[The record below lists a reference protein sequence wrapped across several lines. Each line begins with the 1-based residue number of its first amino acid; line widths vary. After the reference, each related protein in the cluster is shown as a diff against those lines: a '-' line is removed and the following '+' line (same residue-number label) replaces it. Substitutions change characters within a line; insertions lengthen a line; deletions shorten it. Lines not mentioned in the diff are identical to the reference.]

1 MGDMLWPFLAY
12 VFVTTFTP
20 GPNNITSTSMGMLYG
35 YSKTLRFIAG
45 VVSGFFLIMM
55 ISGMLTEAV
64 TGLFPKVELFLRIV
78 GAGYMVWLAV
88 MILLSKKK
96 SGREIKTR
104 VAFGKGFM
112 LQIVNPKVLVYAV
125 TVYSAFLVEV
135 IDTIFEVALAAL
147 FLASLSFLSTSAWA
161 LCGSVI
167 KRYLQNK
174 TVRIVFNVVMALL
187 LLYSAASIA
196 GIHNIL

>member
-1 MGDMLWPFLAY
+1 
-12 VFVTTFTP
+12 
-20 GPNNITSTSMGMLYG
+20 
-35 YSKTLRFIAG
+35 
-45 VVSGFFLIMM
+45 
-55 ISGMLTEAV
+55 
-64 TGLFPKVELFLRIV
+64 
-78 GAGYMVWLAV
+78 
-88 MILLSKKK
+88 
-96 SGREIKTR
+96 
-104 VAFGKGFM
+104 
-112 LQIVNPKVLVYAV
+112 VYAV

-174 TVRIVFNVVMALL
+174 TVRIIFNAVMALL

>member
-20 GPNNITSTSMGMLYG
+20 GPNNITSTSMGMFYG
-35 YSKTLRFIAG
+35 YRKTLRFIAG

-88 MILLSKKK
+88 MILLPKKN
-96 SGREIKTR
+96 SGREMKTR
-104 VAFGKGFM
+104 IAFGKGFM
-112 LQIVNPKVLVYAV
+112 LQIVNPNTGVRR
-125 TVYSAFLVEV
+125 
-135 IDTIFEVALAAL
+135 DGL
-147 FLASLSFLSTSAWA
+147 FRLSR
-161 LCGSVI
+161 GSD
-167 KRYLQNK
+167 RYY
-174 TVRIVFNVVMALL
+174 F
-187 LLYSAASIA
+187 
-196 GIHNIL
+196 